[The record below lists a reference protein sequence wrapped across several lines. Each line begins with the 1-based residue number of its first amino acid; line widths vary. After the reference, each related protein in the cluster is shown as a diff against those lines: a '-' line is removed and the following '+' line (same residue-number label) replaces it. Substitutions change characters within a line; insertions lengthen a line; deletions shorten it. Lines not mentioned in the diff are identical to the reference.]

1 MSKVGEYYTELDE
14 MDGKNIPEP
23 SDEELQ
29 SIEAEIE
36 FLDNWSTDDLD

>member
-1 MSKVGEYYTELDE
+1 MSKVGEYYRESDE
-14 MDGKNIPEP
+14 MNGNIPEP